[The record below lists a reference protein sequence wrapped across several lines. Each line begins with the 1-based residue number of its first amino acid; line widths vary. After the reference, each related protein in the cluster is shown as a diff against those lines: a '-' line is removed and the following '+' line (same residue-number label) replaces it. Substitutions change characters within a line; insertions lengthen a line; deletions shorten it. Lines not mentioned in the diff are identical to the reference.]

1 MKKIPHPET
10 DRIRMTDIFN
20 GNHFVYMSPIE
31 NNAFLPRSAVCA
43 GSRCTIAY
51 KGQPV
56 RKRKKHCTNCWADD
70 HYRNNCAYEQC
81 CRICKQ
87 PGHFPGSPKCKL
99 FVAEQDDIVC
109 FYGKDNPLSN
119 FFPADL
125 KVFGQTVP
133 SAEHAF
139 QHVKSIRSGDLSR
152 AEAIRKSETALDAK
166 RLGSQVL
173 ESDAWISSKDTVMS
187 EILET
192 KLQQCAKFKD
202 ALSNVKKTPTSWWN
216 PRGTATGV
224 AVSTSKE
231 RLIP

>member
-1 MKKIPHPET
+1 
-10 DRIRMTDIFN
+10 
-20 GNHFVYMSPIE
+20 MSPIE

-70 HYRNNCAYEQC
+70 HYRNNCEYEQC

-87 PGHFPGSPKCKL
+87 TGHFPGSPKCRL
-99 FVAEQDDIVC
+99 YVAEQDDIVC
-109 FYGKDNPLSN
+109 FSGKDNPLSN
-119 FFPADL
+119 FFPSDL
-125 KVFGQTVP
+125 KLFGQTFP

-152 AEAIRKSETALDAK
+152 AEAIHKSETALDAK

-173 ESDAWISSKDTVMS
+173 ESDAWILSKDTVMGD
-187 EILET
+187 ILEA
-192 KLQQCAKFKD
+192 KLLQCAKFKD
-202 ALSNVKKTPTSWWN
+202 ALSNVIKPRN
-216 PRGTATGV
+216 PSGIYVGQ
-224 AVSTSKE
+224 
-231 RLIP
+231 LLG